1 MQDSIVIEN
10 LTRKFPGFVL
20 DNVSF
25 TVPRGSIV
33 GFVGENGAGKTTT
46 LKLILNL
53 MHRDSGSIRVFGLDN
68 RKDERKIK
76 ADVGVV
82 FEDVRFHD
90 ILSPKEL
97 EPVLGGLYANWD
109 KELFEQYLK
118 RFSLP
123 ESRKIKDYSKG
134 MRMKLSIAAALA
146 HRPKLLLLDEAT
158 SGLDPIVRSEILDI
172 FLDFI
177 QDEEHSILFSSH
189 ITSDLEK
196 VADYITFLHE
206 GKVVFSKSKDELL
219 YDYGV
224 LKCGAAEARQ
234 VSPEDIIRRR
244 DGAFGCEMLVKGRER
259 IAAKYRDMVLDH
271 TTIEDIMLF
280 YAGREG
286 K

>member
-33 GFVGENGAGKTTT
+33 GFVGKNGAGKTTT

-53 MHRDSGSIRVFGLDN
+53 MRRDSGSIRVFGLDN

-219 YDYGV
+219 DDYGV

>member
-53 MHRDSGSIRVFGLDN
+53 MRRDSGSIRVFGLDN

-234 VSPEDIIRRR
+234 VNPEDIIRRR

>member
-33 GFVGENGAGKTTT
+33 GFVGKNGAGKTTT

-53 MHRDSGSIRVFGLDN
+53 MRRDSGSIRVFGLDN

-219 YDYGV
+219 YDYGG

>member
-25 TVPRGSIV
+25 TVPRGSIM

-53 MHRDSGSIRVFGLDN
+53 MRRDSGSIRVFGLDN
-68 RKDERKIK
+68 RKDERVIK
-76 ADVGVV
+76 EDVGVV

-90 ILSPKEL
+90 MLTPKEL

-109 KELFEQYLK
+109 KALYNQYLQ

-123 ESRKIKDYSKG
+123 ENKIIKEYSKG

-146 HRPKLLLLDEAT
+146 HHPKLLLLDEAT

-206 GKVVFSKSKDELL
+206 GRVVFSKSKDELL
-219 YDYGV
+219 YEYGV
-224 LKCGAAEARQ
+224 LKCGAAEARL
-234 VSPEDIIRRR
+234 VSPEDVIRRR
-244 DGAFGCEMLVKGRER
+244 DSAFGCEMLVKDRSR
-259 IAAKYRDMVLDH
+259 IAAKYRDMVLDN

>member
-1 MQDSIVIEN
+1 M
-10 LTRKFPGFVL
+10 R
-20 DNVSF
+20 
-25 TVPRGSIV
+25 
-33 GFVGENGAGKTTT
+33 
-46 LKLILNL
+46 
-53 MHRDSGSIRVFGLDN
+53 RDSGSIRVFGLDN

>member
-33 GFVGENGAGKTTT
+33 GFVGKNGAGKTTT

-53 MHRDSGSIRVFGLDN
+53 MRRDSGSIRVFGLDN